1 MIRGSSAHEQCVT
14 RCTVFCL
21 VDSSGHPA
29 SVITWKISTRDP
41 GITILGS
48 QLTGLARLSYNRKV
62 DFCCVK
68 LRCRDLCKASLP
80 GSCTQA
86 PSCIARL
93 VHHSARLV
101 HRRTNIRSNSAL
113 FNYLLRSTK
122 GCDNWK
128 RAAYLQGSFLFLRIL
143 TIKVT
148 SVFKITKSETLPP
161 PD

>member
-62 DFCCVK
+62 DFCCVY
-68 LRCRDLCKASLP
+68 LRCRVFCKAFQP
-80 GSCTQA
+80 GSCNQA
-86 PSCIARL
+86 LSSIVR
-93 VHHSARLV
+93 
-101 HRRTNIRSNSAL
+101 
-113 FNYLLRSTK
+113 FY
-122 GCDNWK
+122 
-128 RAAYLQGSFLFLRIL
+128 
-143 TIKVT
+143 
-148 SVFKITKSETLPP
+148 TLPLTSPIFQSSRAHTQNFSP
-161 PD
+161 PPLTSSYPLLYIK